1 MCPDLPMPLTTTRPL
16 LPLMSSTACTKRS
29 SNRSASARTASDS
42 MASTRRASSN
52 ALVLLV
58 FCGTRAA
65 FIIGREYSPVTGTVS
80 LPSVLVLLAS
90 SVVAVALCR
99 RLRLPPIVGYLATGL
114 ALGPHALGIA
124 ANPEETRHLAEFGIV
139 FLMFSI
145 GLEFSLA
152 KLSTMRRVVFGL
164 GGVQVLATL
173 AIAVAITL
181 ALDAGW
187 QAGVALGAVAA
198 MSSTAI
204 VSKLLAERGELDSPH
219 GRQVIGVLLFQD
231 LAVVLLIVL
240 VPALAQPAGGVGI
253 AVGVALGKAVLALG
267 LVVLVGPRLMRA
279 WLGLVARLR
288 SNELFVLNVVLI
300 ILLLAYLTGL
310 AGLSLAL
317 GAFLAG
323 MLISETEYRFQ
334 GEEDIKPFRDV
345 LLGLF
350 FVTVG
355 MLLDLRLVVAQPGVV
370 APVFLALVIGKAA
383 LVVLLS
389 KAFGTPTGTALR
401 VALALA
407 QAGEFGFVLLALAGS
422 AQIVAPQLLQP
433 FLAAMILSMLSAPF
447 LIGASDTIVLR
458 VSRSEWMLRSLE
470 LHRIAA
476 QSVDIERHVIVLG
489 YGRNGQR
496 LSRLLDAEGVRHVA
510 LDLDPERVREA
521 ALAGERVVFADC
533 SRREALVAAGIA
545 RAAAVV
551 VTFADVGAALRVLA
565 HIHALN
571 PAVPVIVRARD
582 EPDIVRLTDA
592 GATEVVPEAFESG
605 VMLASHTLV
614 VVGVPFSRVMR
625 CVSQVRDEKYSLLRG
640 LFAGSADVGEEVS
653 RLHAVTL
660 EEGAHA
666 IGRPP

>member
-1 MCPDLPMPLTTTRPL
+1 MVEAILRAMCPDLPMPLTTTRPL

-204 VSKLLAERGELDSPH
+204 VSKLLAERGELDAAH

-231 LAVVLLIVL
+231 LAVVPLLVL
-240 VPALAQPAGGVGI
+240 IPALGQAAGALGV
-253 AVGVALGKAVLALG
+253 AVAAALGKAVLALAF
-267 LVVLVGPRLMRA
+267 VVLAGPRLMRA
-279 WLGLVARLR
+279 WLGLAARLR

-300 ILLLAYLTGL
+300 ILLLAYLTQL
-310 AGLSLAL
+310 AGLSLVL

-323 MLISETEYRFQ
+323 MLISETEYRFHV
-334 GEEDIKPFRDV
+334 EEDIKPFRDV
-345 LLGLF
+345 LLGLSSS
-350 FVTVG
+350 
-355 MLLDLRLVVAQPGVV
+355 P
-370 APVFLALVIGKAA
+370 
-383 LVVLLS
+383 
-389 KAFGTPTGTALR
+389 
-401 VALALA
+401 
-407 QAGEFGFVLLALAGS
+407 S
-422 AQIVAPQLLQP
+422 AC
-433 FLAAMILSMLSAPF
+433 SSTCT
-447 LIGASDTIVLR
+447 S
-458 VSRSEWMLRSLE
+458 SLRS
-470 LHRIAA
+470 RAPW
-476 QSVDIERHVIVLG
+476 R
-489 YGRNGQR
+489 
-496 LSRLLDAEGVRHVA
+496 
-510 LDLDPERVREA
+510 
-521 ALAGERVVFADC
+521 C
-533 SRREALVAAGIA
+533 SSSLWSSA
-545 RAAAVV
+545 RACWS
-551 VTFADVGAALRVLA
+551 RCS
-565 HIHALN
+565 
-571 PAVPVIVRARD
+571 PRRSAR
-582 EPDIVRLTDA
+582 R
-592 GATEVVPEAFESG
+592 
-605 VMLASHTLV
+605 
-614 VVGVPFSRVMR
+614 
-625 CVSQVRDEKYSLLRG
+625 
-640 LFAGSADVGEEVS
+640 
-653 RLHAVTL
+653 
-660 EEGAHA
+660 
-666 IGRPP
+666 